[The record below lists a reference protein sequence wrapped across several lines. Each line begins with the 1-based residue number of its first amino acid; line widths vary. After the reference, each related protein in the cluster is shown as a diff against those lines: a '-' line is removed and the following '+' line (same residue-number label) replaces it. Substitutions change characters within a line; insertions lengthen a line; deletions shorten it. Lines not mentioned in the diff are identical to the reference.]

1 MSALTALDSTMEK
14 NYNFERKT
22 FMRYFLIFIPLLF
35 IFQACK
41 EPGEKVLPGAYLFED
56 YDQLIEGK
64 KIGLVG
70 NHTSLVNSTHLVDT
84 LLSRGALIKKIF
96 GPEHGFWG
104 VGNAGSGILDE
115 NHPVHQV
122 EIISLYGQKKKP
134 SAADME
140 GIDIMI
146 FDLQDVGARFYTYIS
161 TLQYIMEACALAG
174 TDLVVLDRP
183 NPNGFYVD
191 GPVLDTAFSS
201 FVGLT
206 PVPLVHGMTPGEY
219 ALMLNG
225 EGWLEGG
232 LNCRLHIVKC
242 KNYSHDT
249 YYELPVKPSPNLPNM
264 NSVYLY
270 PSLCLFEGTVLS
282 CGRGTDSPFQVYG
295 HPDMPDTGFSFTP
308 RPDEGASD
316 PLYNGIKCY
325 GKDLRYALEEGL
337 VPVPRL
343 QLQWLIDAYNVFPD
357 KDSFFTPY
365 ISLLTGSN
373 DLREQIIAG
382 MSEEE
387 IRESWQEELDDFKK
401 IRNKYLLY

>member
-1 MSALTALDSTMEK
+1 MLLDSTMKK

-22 FMRYFLIFIPLLF
+22 FMRYFIVFIPLLL
-35 IFQACK
+35 IFHACK
-41 EPGEKVLPGAYLFED
+41 VPGEKVLPGAYLFED
-56 YDQLIEGK
+56 YDHLIEGK
-64 KIGLVG
+64 KIGLAG
-70 NHTSLVNSTHLVDT
+70 NHTSLVNNTHLVDT
-84 LLSRGALIKKIF
+84 LLSRGVRIKKIF
-96 GPEHGFWG
+96 GPEHGFRG
-104 VGNAGSGILDE
+104 IGDAGSGILDE
-115 NHPVHQV
+115 NHPVHQI

-134 SAADME
+134 SVADME
-140 GIDIMI
+140 DIDIMI

-174 TDLVVLDRP
+174 TDLIVLDRP

-219 ALMLNG
+219 AMMLNG
-225 EGWLEGG
+225 EGWLEDG
-232 LNCRLHIVKC
+232 LSCRLHIIKC

-249 YYELPVKPSPNLPNM
+249 CYELPVKPSPNLPNM

-282 CGRGTDSPFQVYG
+282 CGRGTDSPFQIYG

-308 RPDEGASD
+308 GPDEGASD
-316 PLYNGIKCY
+316 PLYNGVKCY
-325 GKDLRYALEEGL
+325 GKDLRDALAKGV

-343 QLQWLIDAYNVFPD
+343 QLQWLIDAYNAFPA

-365 ISLLTGSN
+365 ISLLAGSN

-387 IRESWQEELDDFKK
+387 IRASWQEDLDDFKK
-401 IRNKYLLY
+401 IREKYLLY